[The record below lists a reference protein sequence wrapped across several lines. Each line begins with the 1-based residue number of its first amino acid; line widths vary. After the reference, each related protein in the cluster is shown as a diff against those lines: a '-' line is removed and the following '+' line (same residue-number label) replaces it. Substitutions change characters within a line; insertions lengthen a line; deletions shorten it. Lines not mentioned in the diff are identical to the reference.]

1 MSRLRGKL
9 LLSMLAIVLVTVA
22 LSAVFTGR
30 VTHQELRRI
39 LIAQRTKTDVGA
51 DITALE
57 RHYRLHGSW
66 AGVQPALDTMRQR
79 VVLTTRER
87 AIVATSSNLR
97 GARVHVTGNDEITI
111 EEHGK
116 RLIIRL
122 PPAPLPG
129 AYAYVLPEE
138 DEPLGGHELAA
149 LDRRLILTF
158 GAAAVIAILMALV
171 ISRRITQPVERLT
184 TAVHAMAGGSLQ
196 TRVPVRGR
204 DELAQLA
211 TAFNSMADALAAQ
224 QDLRRRMVSDVA
236 HELRTPLTN
245 LRCELE
251 AIQDGLAVPDATR
264 IASIHEEVLHLGR
277 LVDDLQQ
284 LAIAEAGGL
293 RLNRESIDLGEAVAR
308 AVDAFPHRNDIALS
322 TCGESLHVN
331 ADATR
336 IGQVVRNLLANAI
349 QHTREPRR
357 IVVQLRRDGADALV
371 FVSDN
376 GPGIPAAELENIFER
391 FYRVEEARDRD
402 SGGAGLGLPIARRLV
417 ELHGGRIRAENLA
430 EGGARF
436 VFSIPLASS

>member
-9 LLSMLAIVLVTVA
+9 LLSMLAIVIVTVA

-30 VTHQELRRI
+30 VAHDEMRRI
-39 LIAQRTKTDVGA
+39 LLAQRTKAEANPDV
-51 DITALE
+51 TALE
-57 RHYRLHGSW
+57 AHYRLHGSW
-66 AGVQPALDTMRQR
+66 TGVQPALDALGRR
-79 VVLTTRER
+79 VILTTRAR
-87 AIVATSSNLR
+87 TILATSDNLR
-97 GARVHVTGNDEITI
+97 GARVQVTPDDQVTVND
-111 EEHGK
+111 HG
-116 RLIIRL
+116 RLLLLRF
-122 PPAPLPG
+122 PPVFLAGG
-129 AYAYVLPEE
+129 ACAYVLPD
-138 DEPLGGHELAA
+138 DEPSGRPELAA
-149 LDRRLILTF
+149 LDRRLLFTF

-184 TAVHAMAGGSLQ
+184 AAVHAMAGGSLQ
-196 TRVPVRGR
+196 TRVPVQGR

-224 QDLRRRMVSDVA
+224 QDLRQRMVSDVA

-251 AIQDGLAVPDATR
+251 AIQDGLATPDAAR

-284 LAIAEAGGL
+284 LALAEAGGL
-293 RLNRESIDLGEAVAR
+293 RLNRERIDLGEAVAR
-308 AVDAFPHRNDIALS
+308 AIDAFPHRNDIALS
-322 TCGESLHVN
+322 TSREALVVS
-331 ADATR
+331 ADVTR
-336 IGQVVRNLLANAI
+336 LGQIVRNLLANAI

-357 IVVQLRRDGADALV
+357 IAVELRRDGEAALV
-371 FVSDN
+371 SVSDN

-402 SGGAGLGLPIARRLV
+402 SGGAGLGLPIAQRLA
-417 ELHGGRIRAENLA
+417 ELHGGSIRAENRP

-436 VFSIPLASS
+436 VVSIPLAPS